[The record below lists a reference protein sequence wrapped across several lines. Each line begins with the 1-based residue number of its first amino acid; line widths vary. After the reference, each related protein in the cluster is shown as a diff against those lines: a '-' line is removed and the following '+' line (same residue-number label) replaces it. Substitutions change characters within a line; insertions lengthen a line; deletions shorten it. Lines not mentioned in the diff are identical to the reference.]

1 MLLGVFIA
9 SIAAIVSGACAG
21 PALIDS
27 TVADFESG
35 SDLAPHE
42 VSALE
47 DQLELDPRDVPV
59 RARLLGYYSDLA
71 RYYDQ
76 SARQR
81 RREHILWLIEHAPES
96 EILGAG
102 ELGVGTVESP
112 EYYVEGKRT
121 WLRHIERDP
130 GNLKLLAH
138 AASFLWLQDRDRAR
152 ELLQRAQSQDSSN
165 PEWASKLGNMY
176 LLDARDRDG
185 RANVEMAS
193 KALVQL
199 ERAYELSDEMD
210 REFLLEGLAEAA
222 LAAGEHH
229 KAREFAEIML
239 RNPEAGWDHGNRIH
253 HGNLTLGQIALA
265 DGDLVGAKE
274 RLIMAAMTPG
284 SPQLDSFGPNMLLA
298 KELLERG
305 ETAVVLRYFE
315 LCSKFWDSEDARA
328 QLASWSAL
336 VEQRIIPDFGGNLVY

>member
-1 MLLGVFIA
+1 MLLGVFIV
-9 SIAAIVSGACAG
+9 SVAAIVSGACAG
-21 PALIDS
+21 PAFIDS

-47 DQLELDPRDVPV
+47 DQLELDPRDMH
-59 RARLLGYYSDLA
+59 ARTQLLGYYSDFA
-71 RYYDQ
+71 RYHDQ

-96 EILGAG
+96 EILGEG
-102 ELGVGTVESP
+102 ELEVDPFESLDG
-112 EYYVEGKRT
+112 YVEGKRT

-138 AASFLWLQDRDRAR
+138 AASFVWLEDRDLGR

-165 PEWASKLGNMY
+165 PEWASKLGQMY
-176 LLDARDRDG
+176 LLDARDTNG
-185 RANVEMAS
+185 RANVEIAS

-199 ERAYELSDEMD
+199 ERAHELSDGMG
-210 REFLLEGLAEAA
+210 REFLLTDLARAA
-222 LAAGEHH
+222 VAAGEHQ
-229 KAREFAEIML
+229 KAREFAESML

-265 DGDLVGAKE
+265 DGDVAEAKE
-274 RLIMAAMTPG
+274 RLIMAGMTPG
-284 SPQLDSFGPNMLLA
+284 SPVLGSFGPNMLLA
-298 KELLERG
+298 KELLEQG
-305 ETAVVLRYFE
+305 ETTVVLKYFE
-315 LCSKFWDSEDARA
+315 LCSKFWNSENARN
-328 QLASWSAL
+328 QLISWSAL
-336 VEQRIIPDFGGNLVY
+336 VEQGIVPDFGGNLNY